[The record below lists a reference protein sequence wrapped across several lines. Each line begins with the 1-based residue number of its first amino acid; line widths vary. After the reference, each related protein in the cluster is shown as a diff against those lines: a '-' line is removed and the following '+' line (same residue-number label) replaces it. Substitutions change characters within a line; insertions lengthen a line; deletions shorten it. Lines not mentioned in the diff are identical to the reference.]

1 MNTNPYAPIKTL
13 PIGSSPTGKP
23 EKIAVHL
30 PDPAVDT
37 GWRRVGSIP
46 LGRPVLPNTAIR
58 EMALEIG
65 GRCPMQWK
73 EAKVFFD
80 GTRFAYA
87 LVAQSGPVAAVGDE
101 RLRLGLLFQNS
112 YDATWS
118 PSMRLMAFIGQEK
131 IGVLSNR
138 LLPRV
143 FFQGS
148 AHTDTWATDLK
159 QTLTLLDESEGLL
172 RGLSDE
178 LWKLNAWHL
187 QEAELRQL
195 QCLWPDPSSP
205 AAQSPLTEWLLQK
218 RKGTAWSLLQAL
230 LPRLWQQDGGPSSA
244 FRANAALTDGL
255 LALCPE
261 PWNERQRHS

>member
-1 MNTNPYAPIKTL
+1 MNTNPYTAIKTL
-13 PIGSSPTGKP
+13 PLSSSQAGKP

-30 PDPAVDT
+30 PDPTEDS

-46 LGRPVLPNTAIR
+46 LGQPVLPNTAIR
-58 EMALEIG
+58 KIALEIG

-87 LVAQSGPVAAVGDE
+87 LVAQGGPVAAVGGK

-112 YDATWS
+112 YDATWA
-118 PSMRLMAFIGQEK
+118 PSMRLMAFIGEEE

-138 LLPRV
+138 SLPRV

-148 AHTDTWATDLK
+148 AHTDTDLK
-159 QTLTLLDESEGLL
+159 KALSLLDESKALL
-172 RGLSDE
+172 RALSDKLWE
-178 LWKLNAWHL
+178 LNSWHL
-187 QEAELRQL
+187 QEAELHQL
-195 QCLWPDPSSP
+195 RCLWPDPSSP

-218 RKGTAWSLLQAL
+218 REGTAWSLLQVL
-230 LPRLWQQDGGPSSA
+230 LRRLWHQDGGPSLA
-244 FRANAALTDGL
+244 FLANAALTDGL
-255 LALCPE
+255 LSLCPE
-261 PWNERQRHS
+261 PWNERQRPS